1 VFVEKLENISKMLHL
16 KNIVRSTPIA
26 REMTKILPIAVTQ
39 SRGYADHQIPDRLKH
54 IPSAEN
60 PKFFDMV
67 SDIPIQKIDF

>member
-1 VFVEKLENISKMLHL
+1 M
-16 KNIVRSTPIA
+16 A
-26 REMTKILPIAVTQ
+26 REITRILPIAITQ

-67 SDIPIQKIDF
+67 SVTLIQKMTKIDL

>member
-1 VFVEKLENISKMLHL
+1 M
-16 KNIVRSTPIA
+16 A

>member
-1 VFVEKLENISKMLHL
+1 M
-16 KNIVRSTPIA
+16 A
-26 REMTKILPIAVTQ
+26 REITRILPIAITQ

-67 SDIPIQKIDF
+67 SVTSIQKMTKIDFRAENIKIIQKYSK